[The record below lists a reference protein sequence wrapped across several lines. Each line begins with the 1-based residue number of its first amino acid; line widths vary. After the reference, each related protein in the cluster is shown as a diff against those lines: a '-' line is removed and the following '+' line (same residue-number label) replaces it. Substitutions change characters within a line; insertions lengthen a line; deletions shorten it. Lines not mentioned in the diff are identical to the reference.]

1 MQHIFICGAK
11 SVGHYGGY
19 ETFVEML
26 ARYCEQYP
34 DIQLHI
40 FCKANGDGSVN
51 EAILDEYHE
60 LQDNV
65 FEFHGAHCI
74 KVKVPNLGP
83 ATAIW
88 YDTAAV
94 LDCLR
99 YCKRSHIESPI
110 LYILTCRIG
119 VSIGWLVRKL
129 RALNGTFHLNP
140 DGHEW
145 ARQKWPAPVRCYWK
159 WSEAKMVKAA
169 DLVICDSL
177 KIEDYI
183 QEEYHHP
190 NTTYIAYGAELT
202 PSPLADDDAKY
213 QGWLHEHGL
222 VAGEYYLVV
231 CRFVPENNIETILRE
246 FLKSHSRRKLVL
258 ITTLN
263 HKFREAL
270 DEEYHFQEDGRVC
283 FPGPVYEQKL
293 LRKLRENAYAYLHG
307 HEVGGTNPSLL
318 EALGATKL
326 NLLLDV
332 GFNREVA
339 QDAALYWTKE
349 PGSLAALFDKAD
361 ALPAAERERLGTL
374 AKECIRTRYSWPF
387 IASEYHDLW
396 APKPEA
402 PAKEN

>member
-1 MQHIFICGAK
+1 MRHVFICGAK

-26 ARYCEQYP
+26 ARYFEHYP
-34 DIQLHI
+34 DVMLHI

-60 LQDNV
+60 LDDHV

-74 KVKVPNLGP
+74 KLWVPEIGP
-83 ATAIW
+83 ASAIW

-99 YCKRSHIESPI
+99 YCMQNHIDAPV

-119 VSIGWLVRKL
+119 VSIRWLRQILKRL
-129 RALNGTFHLNP
+129 HGTLQLNP

-145 ARQKWPAPVRCYWK
+145 MRQKWPAPVRRYWK
-159 WSEAKMVKAA
+159 WSEGKMVKAA
-169 DLVICDSL
+169 DLVVCDSR

-183 QEEYHHP
+183 REEYHHP

-202 PSPLADDDAKY
+202 PSPLADDDPRY
-213 QGWLHEHGL
+213 QGWLREHGL
-222 VAGEYYLVV
+222 QAGEFYLVV

-246 FLKSHSRRKLVL
+246 FLKSDSRRKLVL
-258 ITTLN
+258 VTTLN
-263 HKFREAL
+263 HKFREELEA
-270 DEEYHFQEDGRVC
+270 EYHFAEDGRVC
-283 FPGPVYEQKL
+283 FPGPVYEQSL
-293 LRKLRENAYAYLHG
+293 LRKLRENAYGYLHG

-349 PGSLAALFDKAD
+349 PGVLAALFHTAD

-374 AKECIRTRYSWPF
+374 AKERIRTRYSWPF
-387 IASEYHDLW
+387 IAEEYHRLW
-396 APKPEA
+396 TAGPD
-402 PAKEN
+402 KENGNG